1 MQTEPKG
8 SAADL
13 PAPLRRRCPQTRPTS
28 CRWRSAAPACSP
40 GTGTARPEPQ
50 QPVPA
55 TCPPS
60 LPAQRPLACGS
71 ACRFVACLLWQASKL
86 VLRGHRRRLCCPQER
101 HRVALEAGGHTAA
114 YAMPVL
120 ATGSGHFALART
132 RYRYGQTPA
141 GRLVSARAGS
151 TMHKERGPAAR
162 STRAGGSTPGF
173 AAPFTAHAGFLVP
186 PQVFGSRG
194 QEDQPFCRAVI
205 LTSYVDNKG
214 LLH

>member
-60 LPAQRPLACGS
+60 LPAQRPP
-71 ACRFVACLLWQASKL
+71 CLLQRLSLRGLLAWQASKL
-86 VLRGHRRRLCCPQER
+86 VLRGHRRRLCCPQEH

-132 RYRYGQTPA
+132 GTDKPQPVASFQRGQARRCT
-141 GRLVSARAGS
+141 RSAAPLRAAL
-151 TMHKERGPAAR
+151 GPADQLR
-162 STRAGGSTPGF
+162 VSPRLLLRTRDSLYPRRFSDLEVKRTNHFAGP
-173 AAPFTAHAGFLVP
+173 
-186 PQVFGSRG
+186 
-194 QEDQPFCRAVI
+194 
-205 LTSYVDNKG
+205 
-214 LLH
+214 